1 MVWFHEQDH
10 FVRVISSDIE
20 GIGCLT
26 RDFKRQI
33 FLKTGTQNNCSGFI
47 TYKKMKVRRKLK
59 YRPTLDHKP
68 CVKHNSL
75 QRFLERL
82 YQKFKDINAAQ
93 IGLSHSNWS
102 N

>member
-1 MVWFHEQDH
+1 
-10 FVRVISSDIE
+10 
-20 GIGCLT
+20 
-26 RDFKRQI
+26 
-33 FLKTGTQNNCSGFI
+33 
-47 TYKKMKVRRKLK
+47 MKVRRKLK

-75 QRFLERL
+75 QGFLERL

-93 IGLSHSNWS
+93 IGRSHSNWS